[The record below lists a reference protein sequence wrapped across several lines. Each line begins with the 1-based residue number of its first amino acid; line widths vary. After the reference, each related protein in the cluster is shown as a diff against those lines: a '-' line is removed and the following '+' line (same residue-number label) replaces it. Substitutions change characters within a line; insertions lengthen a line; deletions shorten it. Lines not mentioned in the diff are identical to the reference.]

1 MWTLTWLGSWSAV
14 SFLHFIAHAWRNHRS
29 VQCFCAW
36 PAAWGHREVNGER
49 IPYFFQSV
57 HNRKFAFF
65 FMGLAE
71 VLGGDG
77 QGGCQK
83 SADKFGN
90 PSVFH
95 YVFANSVMDL
105 FLVPLPVL
113 VSIPLLLL
121 TNHFVA
127 TARVQGV
134 FWGMIVGSLLCSL
147 VLSVCCFY
155 QHLWSCLV
163 HSSSGKIWLHVFFW
177 ICSRSHVNCLGLVV
191 SIFPEPVARESTLIG
206 SDVTLRSCGKSAA
219 GCGVGP
225 KRSAHL
231 R

>member
-1 MWTLTWLGSWSAV
+1 MRSMGKEYHI
-14 SFLHFIAHAWRNHRS
+14 SFSLCIIAS
-29 VQCFCAW
+29 L
-36 PAAWGHREVNGER
+36 P
-49 IPYFFQSV
+49 
-57 HNRKFAFF
+57 FF

-147 VLSVCCFY
+147 VLSVCCFINICEAALFIVVAAKFDY
-155 QHLWSCLV
+155 MC
-163 HSSSGKIWLHVFFW
+163 FFGFA
-177 ICSRSHVNCLGLVV
+177 LGLMSIV
-191 SIFPEPVARESTLIG
+191 SAL
-206 SDVTLRSCGKSAA
+206 
-219 GCGVGP
+219 
-225 KRSAHL
+225 
-231 R
+231 

>member
-1 MWTLTWLGSWSAV
+1 
-14 SFLHFIAHAWRNHRS
+14 
-29 VQCFCAW
+29 
-36 PAAWGHREVNGER
+36 
-49 IPYFFQSV
+49 
-57 HNRKFAFF
+57 
-65 FMGLAE
+65 MGLAE

-127 TARVQGV
+127 STVQGV

-147 VLSVCCFY
+147 VLSVCCCINICEAALFIVVVAKFDY
-155 QHLWSCLV
+155 MC
-163 HSSSGKIWLHVFFW
+163 FF
-177 ICSRSHVNCLGLVV
+177 
-191 SIFPEPVARESTLIG
+191 
-206 SDVTLRSCGKSAA
+206 
-219 GCGVGP
+219 
-225 KRSAHL
+225 
-231 R
+231 